1 MKKYTVEITDAALTD
16 MEQLYHHIAYV
27 LQAPEN
33 AMAQYNRMRML
44 FDIRHHWPRESVIM
58 EAEPERE

>member
-27 LQAPEN
+27 FQARK
-33 AMAQYNRMRML
+33 MQWRSTTGLRML
-44 FDIRHHWPRESVIM
+44 F
-58 EAEPERE
+58 